1 MGHLFTLPKEW
12 PVPDSVSNKIKQ
24 AVENGDVEYFSING
38 TDFRFQK
45 SSQTPKSYII
55 EVKQNN
61 EWITNLTLPMP
72 KETFFLSHDFDLDNY
87 FDLSFLEYGLIN
99 VYFFDKTT
107 RHFLSAPVQFSHDYA
122 LLDSNKLIYGVNN
135 HSSRDWDIDIF
146 SIKGRSKTYLYKA
159 NLFLKDNKNNGGFEI
174 TKALLYK
181 CKVGKESDTVLL
193 NDIDIHKQFGDFSL
207 LEFMKDIAH
216 NKVYR

>member
-87 FDLSFLEYGLIN
+87 FRL
-99 VYFFDKTT
+99 VFFRIRTGK
-107 RHFLSAPVQFSHDYA
+107 R
-122 LLDSNKLIYGVNN
+122 LLL
-135 HSSRDWDIDIF
+135 
-146 SIKGRSKTYLYKA
+146 
-159 NLFLKDNKNNGGFEI
+159 
-174 TKALLYK
+174 
-181 CKVGKESDTVLL
+181 
-193 NDIDIHKQFGDFSL
+193 
-207 LEFMKDIAH
+207 
-216 NKVYR
+216 